1 MKLQARLLGGPR
13 DGDLVDLRESV
24 PYEVTALD
32 HLVEDWTEA
41 NPNEPV
47 PISIYRRR
55 GGLDT
60 ITLDEPVVYVFV
72 GPAKRGSRR

>member
-24 PYEVTALD
+24 PYELTALD
-32 HLVEDWTEA
+32 RLEEVTPA
-41 NPNEPV
+41 NINQPV

-55 GGLDT
+55 GGLNT

-72 GPAKRGSRR
+72 GPAKRGSKR